1 MTANN
6 LRLEETDGDVLRRDP
21 DLADTVGVLDRD
33 LRATHVIPALATVA
47 TAIQRF
53 TAERRDQPRQSTPA
67 RRFIPSEWERCA
79 RLYRRRFHDASPHSI
94 EPLVNAAKLF
104 PALLRENDAYCA
116 GTNCPT
122 RLCPTLQAR

>member
-53 TAERRDQPRQSTPA
+53 TAERRDQPRQSTLA

-79 RLYRRRFHDASPHSI
+79 R
-94 EPLVNAAKLF
+94 
-104 PALLRENDAYCA
+104 
-116 GTNCPT
+116 
-122 RLCPTLQAR
+122 